1 MDSNSRLWLFLH
13 HNKLTSP
20 LFLFHFSLVC
30 SCLSDI
36 QQWWKFKA
44 LMMGRLS
51 DPPKQLDGM
60 SERLCE
66 FVKNTKDVSSLR
78 GQPSNVHKETSGL
91 FDF

>member
-1 MDSNSRLWLFLH
+1 
-13 HNKLTSP
+13 
-20 LFLFHFSLVC
+20 
-30 SCLSDI
+30 
-36 QQWWKFKA
+36 
-44 LMMGRLS
+44 MMGRLS

-66 FVKNTKDVSSLR
+66 FVKNTKYVSSPR